1 MNWLILALHGLT
13 RVLLS
18 DPYVHNSL
26 FFFVSFVLFVVLFFL
41 REYLPARHREPLR
54 RGGRVC
60 PRRGPVSNKTS
71 VSVCA
76 CPPCAQGEAGG
87 SAANWEF
94 LCGRH
99 LQLIQEFMEGS
110 GGEIDHH
117 GLGPKGYFVSIFQL
131 IGLV

>member
-26 FFFVSFVLFVVLFFL
+26 FFFVSFVLFVVLFFI
-41 REYLPARHREPLR
+41 REYLPARHRLR
-54 RGGRVC
+54 LQA
-60 PRRGPVSNKTS
+60 RR
-71 VSVCA
+71 
-76 CPPCAQGEAGG
+76 AGG

-99 LQLIQEFMEGS
+99 FQLIQEFMEGS
-110 GGEIDHH
+110 GGEVDHR
-117 GLGPKGYFVSIFQL
+117 GFGPKGYLVSIFQL